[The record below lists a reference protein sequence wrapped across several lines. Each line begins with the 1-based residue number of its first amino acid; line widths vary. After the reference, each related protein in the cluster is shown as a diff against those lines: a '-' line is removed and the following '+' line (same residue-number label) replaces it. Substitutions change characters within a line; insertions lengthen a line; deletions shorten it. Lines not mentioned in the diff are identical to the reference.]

1 MMQRMGTPQRT
12 TRREI
17 LRGAVGFGAGAFVA
31 GGWAASTVMAAGQE
45 ASPVT
50 APEALGYLS
59 LRLRE
64 LGAPELVPEVDE
76 IVIDEFVPVVQGLP
90 GYRGYL
96 LGDVFENPAQ
106 NLAITVLESDMD
118 VAEFDEAAETFVS
131 GIDPQY
137 APETPLQVEGDLF
150 IAAPPVP
157 PTAATPV
164 AGTPVAMDV
173 TPAAASATPSVAPAA
188 GGGFVVAR
196 LYTGET
202 GSDPVAAV
210 PGFISELLPEIAVL
224 PGFGGY
230 LWFSTG
236 DGFGTVSLFG
246 DSAAATAS
254 TITELGYVR
263 GNVEDQT
270 GTSPTIIS
278 ASIVFAD
285 LPILTP
291 SS

>member
-1 MMQRMGTPQRT
+1 MQRTRKPQRT

-31 GGWAASTVMAAGQE
+31 GGWGASSVVAARQD

-64 LGAPELVPEVDE
+64 LNSPDLIPEIDE
-76 IVIDEFVPVVQGLP
+76 IVISEFVPVVQELP

-118 VAEFDEAAETFVS
+118 VAAFNEAAETFVR
-131 GIDPQY
+131 GVDPQY
-137 APETPLQVEGDLF
+137 APETPLEVEGDLF
-150 IAAPPVP
+150 IAATSVAPS
-157 PTAATPV
+157 AATPV
-164 AGTPVAMDV
+164 AGTPV
-173 TPAAASATPSVAPAA
+173 AASATPSVAPAA

-210 PGFISELLPEIAVL
+210 PGFISDLLPEIAVL

-230 LWFSTG
+230 LWFFTG

-263 GNVEDQT
+263 GNVEGQT
-270 GTSPTIIS
+270 GASPTIIS

>member
-1 MMQRMGTPQRT
+1 MMQRMRTPQRT

-31 GGWAASTVMAAGQE
+31 GGGAASTVMAAGQD

-50 APEALGYLS
+50 APETLGYLS

-64 LGAPELVPEVDE
+64 LNSPDLIPEIDE
-76 IVIDEFVPVVQGLP
+76 IVISEFVPVVQELP

-96 LGDVFENPAQ
+96 LGDVFENRAQ

-118 VAEFDEAAETFVS
+118 VAAFNEAAETFVR
-131 GIDPQY
+131 GVDPQY

-157 PTAATPV
+157 IAATPV
-164 AGTPVAMDV
+164 AGTPVAIGATPAAV
-173 TPAAASATPSVAPAA
+173 GATPAAAGATPSA
-188 GGGFVVAR
+188 GFVVAR
-196 LYTGET
+196 IYTSAA
-202 GSDPVAAV
+202 GSDPLAAASA
-210 PGFISELLPEIAVL
+210 FISDFLPEISAL
-224 PGFGGY
+224 PGFRGY
-230 LWFSTG
+230 LWFQTG
-236 DGFGTVSLFG
+236 EGFGTISLFP
-246 DSAAATAS
+246 DSAAAMAS
-254 TITELGYVR
+254 TISELGFVR
-263 GNVEDQT
+263 GNLAGQT
-270 GTSPTIIS
+270 ETSPTIIN
-278 ASIVFAD
+278 ASVVFAD